1 MKNTGFPRNKTKKLT
16 KIANINLKKSMENI
30 GTVRFVPYST
40 SKIAKGVPSLIST
53 PFGITVPAGIFYLLF
68 LIAGTEPLPLMFL

>member
-1 MKNTGFPRNKTKKLT
+1 VKKAKFPSNKMEKLT

-40 SKIAKGVPSLIST
+40 SKIAKGVPSLSQP
-53 PFGITVPAGIFYLLF
+53 PFGITVPAGIYYILF
-68 LIAGTEPLPLMFL
+68 IIFNSGY

>member
-1 MKNTGFPRNKTKKLT
+1 MEKLT

-40 SKIAKGVPSLIST
+40 SKNSKRGALPYLNPFRDYST
-53 PFGITVPAGIFYLLF
+53 RRYLLF
-68 LIAGTEPLPLMFL
+68 FL